1 MGRLWQ
7 VLRLMG
13 SALVIN
19 FSCNIMC
26 HLQRPYQVRLSA
38 WIIKK
43 EQRVWEAPPHR
54 FPCGS
59 LAGLHSHPGLFED
72 PVSHVHCPGIS
83 QEYLLASK
91 TQALLRPLPETVEL
105 MKMATLLGGSAGR
118 GPA

>member
-7 VLRLMG
+7 VLHLMG
-13 SALVIN
+13 SAFVIN

-26 HLQRPYQVRLSA
+26 HLRRPYQVRLSA
-38 WIIKK
+38 WII
-43 EQRVWEAPPHR
+43 EEGTEEAPPHW
-54 FPCGS
+54 FPRGS
-59 LAGLHSHPGLFED
+59 LAGLHSHPGLFKD

-83 QEYLLASK
+83 QEYSLASK
-91 TQALLRPLPETVEL
+91 TQALPRPLPETVEL